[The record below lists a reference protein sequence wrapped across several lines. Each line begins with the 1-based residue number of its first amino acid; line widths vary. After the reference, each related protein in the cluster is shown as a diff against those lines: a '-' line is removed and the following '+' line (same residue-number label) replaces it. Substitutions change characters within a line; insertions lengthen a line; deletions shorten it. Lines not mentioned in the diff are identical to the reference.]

1 MRLCG
6 ILLTW
11 LCLLCDGILNHEPS
25 KAKLLGSYSNYC
37 IYICRHFDKHYA
49 YGGQGKMGME
59 GNISERRGGKG
70 NLVFGNCVDG
80 SVGGGRSRGKSGP
93 IGGAERD

>member
-1 MRLCG
+1 
-6 ILLTW
+6 
-11 LCLLCDGILNHEPS
+11 
-25 KAKLLGSYSNYC
+25 
-37 IYICRHFDKHYA
+37 
-49 YGGQGKMGME
+49 MGME

-93 IGGAERD
+93 IGGAERDWLNTEISAELEVECKVT